1 MRVLFLS
8 VSAGLG
14 GSERVLVDAVAGL
27 HAAHER
33 WSLRVLLMEAGPLQA
48 VLEAV
53 GAETGVIPLPTR
65 VSRLGEFG
73 SSPAAL
79 GVRALAAAPSL
90 AAYAARLRRAVTA
103 WRPDVIHCNGLKAD
117 ALAAVLHLP
126 SARLVWHLH
135 DFVNSRPVSSVLL
148 RMCAPRADVILANS
162 RAVAADVDATLGE
175 PGRARAVLNPVNTER
190 FSPAGDAV
198 DLDARAGFPPAA
210 HGIVR
215 VGLVGT
221 YARWKG
227 HEVFLRAVAG
237 LDCRVPLRAYIVGG
251 PLYGT
256 PGSQYTDGELTA
268 LRDTLGL
275 RQRVGFVPFQADV
288 APVYRSLDVVVHA
301 SVRPEPFGLVIA
313 EAMACGRAVIAASAG
328 GALEIG
334 TSETAV
340 FSPPGDVD
348 GLAAAIR
355 RLALDAGERR
365 ALGAAARQRAVDL
378 FGRARFAREL
388 AAAYRS

>member
-33 WSLRVLLMEAGPLQA
+33 WSFRVLLMEPGPLQA

-73 SSPAAL
+73 SSPAGLA
-79 GVRALAAAPSL
+79 VRALAAAPTL
-90 AAYAARLRRAVTA
+90 VAFAARLRRAVSA

-117 ALAAVLHLP
+117 GLAAVLRLP

-148 RMCAPRADVILANS
+148 RVCAHRADVILANS

-175 PGRARAVLNPVNTER
+175 PGRTRAVLNPVNTER

-198 DLDARAGFPPAA
+198 DLDACAGFPPAA
-210 HGIVR
+210 HGTVR

-275 RQRVGFVPFQADV
+275 RQRVGFVPFQVDV

-334 TSETAV
+334 TTETAV
-340 FSPPGDVD
+340 FSPPGDVA

-365 ALGAAARQRAVDL
+365 ALGAAARQRALDL
-378 FGRARFAREL
+378 FGRARFAHEL
-388 AAAYRS
+388 SAAYRS

>member
-33 WSLRVLLMEAGPLQA
+33 WSLGVLLMEPGPLQS
-48 VLEAV
+48 VLEAA
-53 GAETGVIPLPTR
+53 GAETRVIPLPAR

-73 SSPAAL
+73 SSPAGLA
-79 GVRALAAAPSL
+79 VRALAAAPSL
-90 AAYAARLRRAVTA
+90 AAYAARLRRAVSA

-117 ALAAVLHLP
+117 GLAAVLRLP

-148 RMCAPRADVILANS
+148 RVCAHRADVILANS
-162 RAVAADVDATLGE
+162 RAVAADVDAALGE

-198 DLDARAGFPPAA
+198 DLDARAGCPPAA
-210 HGIVR
+210 DGTVR

-227 HEVFLRAVAG
+227 HEVFLRALAG

-251 PLYGT
+251 PVYGT

-275 RQRVGFVPFQADV
+275 RHRVGFVPFQVDV

-328 GALEIG
+328 GALEVG
-334 TSETAV
+334 TSETTV
-340 FSPPGDVD
+340 FSPPGDVA

-355 RLALDAGERR
+355 RLAVDAGQRR
-365 ALGAAARQRAVDL
+365 ALGAAARQRALAL
-378 FGRARFAREL
+378 FGRARFAQAL
-388 AAAYRS
+388 SAAYRS